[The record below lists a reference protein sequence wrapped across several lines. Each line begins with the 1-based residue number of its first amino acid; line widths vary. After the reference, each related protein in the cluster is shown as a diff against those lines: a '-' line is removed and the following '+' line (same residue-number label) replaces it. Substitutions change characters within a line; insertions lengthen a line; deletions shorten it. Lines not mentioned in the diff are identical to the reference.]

1 MAKINGETIIAR
13 ALKTQGVETI
23 YGVVGI
29 PVSGIAAAAQRE
41 GIRYYGMR
49 HEMPAT
55 YAGQATGYLNG
66 RIGVSL
72 VVSGPGALNAVG
84 AFANAWSNR
93 WPLLMLG
100 GASDATRADMGDF
113 QEAEQVAAMA
123 PYAKYA
129 RRAESTERLPLYVA
143 EAVRKAIN
151 GTPGPS
157 YLDLPGNIIFDEVD
171 EEDVEWAPRVPDPPR
186 LRADDS
192 AVADA
197 LAALKTAE
205 QPLIVIGKGVSFGR
219 AEAEMRRFVEQTGI
233 PYLAMPMARGILPD
247 DHPQSIAAA
256 RSFVLKNTDLVFLA
270 AARLNWMLHFG
281 QPPRWRDDVRVVQLD
296 SNPEEIGVNVPTE
309 VGLVG
314 DAKVT
319 LGQLLDALDEEPW
332 QFPQDSE
339 WLQTVRSEARKNQE
353 LVEGMIGAGRD
364 GEPFGYYTTLDIVR
378 RLAPRDAV
386 YVTEGEGTMA
396 IGRTL
401 LDNFAARQRLDAGSF
416 GSMGLGHGF
425 AVAAQVENPNQRVI
439 CVQGDSAFGFA
450 GMECEVA
457 VRHGLPI
464 TWVVVNNNGIGGTPL
479 EHFERETLPPGGLNP
494 GTRYDKVM
502 EGLGGVGYHC
512 ETPEQ
517 IEAALEEALTLDG
530 PSLIHVP
537 IDPQAKRKPQE
548 FRWLAPR

>member
-1 MAKINGETIIAR
+1 MAMINGETIIAR

-23 YGVVGI
+23 FGVVGI
-29 PVSGIAAAAQRE
+29 PVSGIATAAQHE

-100 GASDATRADMGDF
+100 GASDSTRADMGDF

-171 EEDVEWAPRVPDPPR
+171 EDSVEWAPRVPDPPR
-186 LRADDS
+186 LRADDA
-192 AVADA
+192 AVQDA

-205 QPLIVIGKGVSFGR
+205 QPLIVIGKGIAFGR

-233 PYLAMPMARGILPD
+233 PYLAMPMARGVLPD

-256 RSFVLKNTDLVFLA
+256 RSFVLKNTDLAFLA

-281 QPPRWRDDVRVVQLD
+281 QPPRWREDVRVVQLD

-353 LVEGMIGAGRD
+353 LVNGMIGAGRD
-364 GEPFGYYTTLDIVR
+364 GEPFGYYTTLRSGEQGGPSRRDLRHRRRGHDGDRAHAAGQPRSAPASRCRQLRIDGPRSRLRDRGPGRAPGPARDLRAGRLGVR
-378 RLAPRDAV
+378 LR
-386 YVTEGEGTMA
+386 
-396 IGRTL
+396 
-401 LDNFAARQRLDAGSF
+401 
-416 GSMGLGHGF
+416 
-425 AVAAQVENPNQRVI
+425 
-439 CVQGDSAFGFA
+439 
-450 GMECEVA
+450 
-457 VRHGLPI
+457 RHGVRGRGAPQA
-464 TWVVVNNNGIGGTPL
+464 PD
-479 EHFERETLPPGGLNP
+479 H
-494 GTRYDKVM
+494 
-502 EGLGGVGYHC
+502 LGGGQQQRYRRH
-512 ETPEQ
+512 PPRSLRARGP
-517 IEAALEEALTLDG
+517 AAG
-530 PSLIHVP
+530 R
-537 IDPQAKRKPQE
+537 PQ
-548 FRWLAPR
+548 PRHRATTR